1 MTSIN
6 LDDLPDPDD
15 GLRGWR
21 FDPSNPPSTFTKAM
35 IGRMSVADIK
45 RLSDHETSPLDEAQQ
60 ESFDAAKA
68 EYFADFN
75 ERIRRATSSMMANIS
90 ANIERSMPSVM
101 SKLPTTQELLG
112 FDKKKLTQIKVPSV
126 LAPQF
131 DAARRDLIADLAA
144 TRALTSSPLPQASQ
158 DTQQQAA
165 PGEAQ
170 EPAYSDDSSRA
181 AEQGPRRGH
190 AGSQAAPPV
199 AMEKTMDTLNE
210 RLERIESDT
219 EQLSMLA
226 ALAGIMTAQAQ
237 NSARGSVF
245 YILVGVATTLGGISA
260 LVGLESATQR
270 CVALAITLGVA
281 VLAGTSYFI
290 IRWWQ
295 KRDLKAGAD
304 RSEET

>member
-1 MTSIN
+1 
-6 LDDLPDPDD
+6 
-15 GLRGWR
+15 
-21 FDPSNPPSTFTKAM
+21 
-35 IGRMSVADIK
+35 
-45 RLSDHETSPLDEAQQ
+45 
-60 ESFDAAKA
+60 
-68 EYFADFN
+68 
-75 ERIRRATSSMMANIS
+75 
-90 ANIERSMPSVM
+90 
-101 SKLPTTQELLG
+101 
-112 FDKKKLTQIKVPSV
+112 
-126 LAPQF
+126 
-131 DAARRDLIADLAA
+131 
-144 TRALTSSPLPQASQ
+144 
-158 DTQQQAA
+158 
-165 PGEAQ
+165 
-170 EPAYSDDSSRA
+170 
-181 AEQGPRRGH
+181 
-190 AGSQAAPPV
+190 
-199 AMEKTMDTLNE
+199 MDTLNE

-219 EQLSMLA
+219 EQLSMLG

>member
-90 ANIERSMPSVM
+90 ANIEHSMPSVM

-131 DAARRDLIADLAA
+131 DAARRDLLADLAA
-144 TRALTSSPLPQASQ
+144 TRALTSVK
-158 DTQQQAA
+158 
-165 PGEAQ
+165 
-170 EPAYSDDSSRA
+170 SR
-181 AEQGPRRGH
+181 
-190 AGSQAAPPV
+190 V
-199 AMEKTMDTLNE
+199 
-210 RLERIESDT
+210 
-219 EQLSMLA
+219 
-226 ALAGIMTAQAQ
+226 
-237 NSARGSVF
+237 V
-245 YILVGVATTLGGISA
+245 V
-260 LVGLESATQR
+260 
-270 CVALAITLGVA
+270 
-281 VLAGTSYFI
+281 
-290 IRWWQ
+290 
-295 KRDLKAGAD
+295 
-304 RSEET
+304 